1 MRISITQGQRTRELC
16 QLWASFKPPAQRI
29 RAAAHLARPR
39 PSRFLHI
46 RACASGASAPFF
58 HSFHSRERAR
68 RAHARIRIFTYP
80 RDANP
85 SAFAHHTSSPL
96 TFHFSSPTTQLP
108 ATSDERHSPRP
119 PPPSLPRPSP
129 FIAPSLPLTLPPCLY
144 PFAPQHPSAA
154 QRHSPRPPLSP
165 AQVQPRCSGQF
176 FVSPLR
182 FTSFPFCS
190 TQFPATPVVSESGL
204 SSGFRYCLLSG
215 HCGVAL
221 FHCCL
226 CCITG
231 CSPIYMN
238 SKPDFYVADSLMNP
252 MSDKGKAIATASKK
266 RKRSKTSTPP
276 PSANYARN
284 PLNEEEKENQ
294 LLPST
299 DPTKFP
305 NLYCELRLSRYAKK
319 NLNIEKK
326 LNLPNDVRR
335 AINARISELGLDFV
349 DRDLGRINI
358 SWVKEFYCN
367 FFRPSLDSVFLRGR
381 EIMITEDALRDALL
395 CRVGTPETCAYQ
407 QAEVALL
414 SMTFNYEAL
423 RRVIATPDASWVM
436 DSSNTK
442 PKGMLFAHLTREART
457 WQQIFAHYVFPTTH
471 FSEIPMDMLVLIGC
485 VMEGKEVYFPRL
497 IRHSMWRAHIR
508 GLLPFPTLVT
518 SLAELAD
525 VPWEDNDVTPP
536 PPDDDDKE
544 VTIPWGVWV
553 HERPPTS
560 RRSRARA
567 AVEAAIPSSLTAAPP
582 PSALEP
588 TYLLALIS
596 LGAELPPL
604 PDSPT
609 SDEQDH
615 QEEDANEPL
624 QGDAPPAAPNTTEI
638 PQTHEEPVP
647 QPQSE
652 PEPIVVPPT
661 DPPV

>member
-1 MRISITQGQRTRELC
+1 
-16 QLWASFKPPAQRI
+16 
-29 RAAAHLARPR
+29 
-39 PSRFLHI
+39 
-46 RACASGASAPFF
+46 
-58 HSFHSRERAR
+58 
-68 RAHARIRIFTYP
+68 
-80 RDANP
+80 
-85 SAFAHHTSSPL
+85 
-96 TFHFSSPTTQLP
+96 
-108 ATSDERHSPRP
+108 
-119 PPPSLPRPSP
+119 
-129 FIAPSLPLTLPPCLY
+129 
-144 PFAPQHPSAA
+144 
-154 QRHSPRPPLSP
+154 
-165 AQVQPRCSGQF
+165 
-176 FVSPLR
+176 
-182 FTSFPFCS
+182 
-190 TQFPATPVVSESGL
+190 
-204 SSGFRYCLLSG
+204 
-215 HCGVAL
+215 
-221 FHCCL
+221 
-226 CCITG
+226 
-231 CSPIYMN
+231 
-238 SKPDFYVADSLMNP
+238 

-299 DPTKFP
+299 EPTKFP

-367 FFRPSLDSVFLRGR
+367 FFRPGLDSVFLRGR

-407 QAEVALL
+407 QAEVALV

-518 SLAELAD
+518 NLAELAD

-544 VTIPWGVWV
+544 VTISWGVWV

-567 AVEAAIPSSLTAAPP
+567 AVEAAIPSSLPAAPP
-582 PSALEP
+582 PSAPEP
-588 TYLLALIS
+588 TYLLVQRLFRFLECERLHVRRRLDRMDQALIS

-615 QEEDANEPL
+615 QEEDADEPL
-624 QGDAPPAAPNTTEI
+624 QRDAPPAAPTTTEI
-638 PQTHEEPVP
+638 P